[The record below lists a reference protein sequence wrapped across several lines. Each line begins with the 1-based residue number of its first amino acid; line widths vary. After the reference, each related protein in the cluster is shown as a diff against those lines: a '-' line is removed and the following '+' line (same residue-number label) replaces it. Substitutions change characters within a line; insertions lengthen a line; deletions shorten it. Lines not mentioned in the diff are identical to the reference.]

1 MKKNRFSLLSCFVML
16 FAALALTGCLAKNDD
31 VRLLYDT
38 QVPQAVPAAT
48 APRIVVVQFEDKRTT
63 ADLGLRKDGT
73 AFQSSASVSGWV
85 TQALADEL
93 AARGAQVSVAL
104 SMAQAQMNQPQYIV
118 TGTVENV
125 QLTEKSLTTCQ
136 AAIRLQTHLYSNMQ
150 STVTR
155 SFSSQFE
162 KTGIPGAKL
171 GEATLSGALAEALGN
186 AATAVMGSLR

>member
-1 MKKNRFSLLSCFVML
+1 M
-16 FAALALTGCLAKNDD
+16 
-31 VRLLYDT
+31 
-38 QVPQAVPAAT
+38 
-48 APRIVVVQFEDKRTT
+48 
-63 ADLGLRKDGT
+63 RKDGT
-73 AFQSSASVSGWV
+73 AFQSSASVPGWV

-125 QLTEKSLTTCQ
+125 HLVEKSLTTCQ
-136 AAIRLQTHLYSNMQ
+136 AAIRLQTHLYSSTQ

-162 KTGIPGAKL
+162 KTSIPGPKL

-186 AATAVMGSLR
+186 AATSVMGSLR

>member
-1 MKKNRFSLLSCFVML
+1 MKKIRFSLLSCFVML
-16 FAALALTGCLAKNDD
+16 FAALALTGCLAKNND

-48 APRIVVVQFEDKRTT
+48 APRIVVVQFEDKRTS
-63 ADLGLRKDGT
+63 ADLGVRKDGT

-125 QLTEKSLTTCQ
+125 QLVEKSLTTCQ
-136 AAIRLQTHLYSNMQ
+136 AAIRLQTHLYSSTQ
-150 STVTR
+150 SAVTR

-162 KTGIPGAKL
+162 KTGIPGPKL

-186 AATAVMGSLR
+186 AATSVMGSLR

>member
-1 MKKNRFSLLSCFVML
+1 MKKIRFSLFSCFVML
-16 FAALALTGCLAKNDD
+16 FAALALTGCLAKNND

-48 APRIVVVQFEDKRTT
+48 APRIVVVQFEDKRTS
-63 ADLGLRKDGT
+63 ADLGVRKDGT
-73 AFQSSASVSGWV
+73 AFQSSASVPGWV

-125 QLTEKSLTTCQ
+125 QLVEKSLTTCQ
-136 AAIRLQTHLYSNMQ
+136 ASIRLQTHLYSSAQ

-171 GEATLSGALAEALGN
+171 GEATLSGALADALGN
-186 AATAVMGSLR
+186 AAASGMGSLR

>member
-1 MKKNRFSLLSCFVML
+1 MKKNTFSLLSVFVML
-16 FAALALTGCLAKNDD
+16 FAALALTGCLAKNND

-48 APRIVVVQFEDKRTT
+48 APRIVVVQFEDKRTS
-63 ADLGLRKDGT
+63 AELGVRKDGT

-118 TGTVENV
+118 AGTVENV
-125 QLTEKSLTTCQ
+125 QLIEKSLTTCQ
-136 AAIRLQTHLYSNMQ
+136 ASIRLQTQLYSNAQ

-155 SFSSQFE
+155 TFSSQFE

-186 AATAVMGSLR
+186 AAAAVMGSLR

>member
-1 MKKNRFSLLSCFVML
+1 MKKIRFSLLSCFVML
-16 FAALALTGCLAKNDD
+16 FAALALTGCLAKNND

-48 APRIVVVQFEDKRTT
+48 APRIVVVQFEDKRTN
-63 ADLGLRKDGT
+63 ADLGVRKDGT
-73 AFQSSASVSGWV
+73 AFQSSASVPGWV

-125 QLTEKSLTTCQ
+125 QLVEKSLTTCQ
-136 AAIRLQTHLYSNMQ
+136 AAIRLQTHLYSSTQ

-171 GEATLSGALAEALGN
+171 VEATLSGALAEALGN
-186 AATAVMGSLR
+186 AATSVMGSLR

>member
-1 MKKNRFSLLSCFVML
+1 MKKIRFSLLSCFVML
-16 FAALALTGCLAKNDD
+16 FAALALTGCLAKNND

-63 ADLGLRKDGT
+63 ADLGVRKDGT
-73 AFQSSASVSGWV
+73 AFQSSASVPGWV

-118 TGTVENV
+118 GGEIERVK
-125 QLTEKSLTTCQ
+125 LTEKNLTSYQ
-136 AAIRLQTHLYSNMQ
+136 ADIRIKTHLYSEAK

-155 SFSSQFE
+155 SFTAQQE

-171 GEATLSGALAEALGN
+171 MEQTLSGALAEALSS
-186 AATAVMGSLR
+186 ASTSIMGSLR

>member
-1 MKKNRFSLLSCFVML
+1 MKKIRFSLLSCFVML
-16 FAALALTGCLAKNDD
+16 FAALALTGCLAKNND

-48 APRIVVVQFEDKRTT
+48 APRIVVVQFEDKRTS
-63 ADLGLRKDGT
+63 ADLGVRKDGT

-125 QLTEKSLTTCQ
+125 QLVEKSLTTCQ
-136 AAIRLQTHLYSNMQ
+136 AAIRLQTHLYSSTQ
-150 STVTR
+150 SAVTR

-186 AATAVMGSLR
+186 AATSVMGSLR